1 MTRAAGLAATIAR
14 PVRPL
19 LDRVFPRGAL
29 LLSTLT
35 LATYAMGLLR
45 NKVFA
50 SAYGLGT
57 ELDAYLYAFFLP
69 EVVFDVIAASGLT
82 APFVPILTRLR
93 RDDVASSQRFGQT
106 VVTSIVLMMTV
117 VAVVVALLAPW
128 IADAV
133 AGSLDP
139 ATRALYTDMLRV
151 AALIQVLFATSLGLA
166 EILVA
171 DRRFLAYQLAPIL
184 YYAGIIAGVVLLH
197 EQLGI
202 WAAVVGAVVGAL
214 LHLGTRIVG
223 ILRLGF
229 PLRPRLA
236 VRTGAF
242 REFVRLMLPKMA
254 STPIEPIQFQVFN
267 YLATGLAAGSVGALS
282 FAKDFQGAPVNVIG
296 SSFSL
301 AVFPV
306 LSMAAAAGDRA
317 AFTSVVRRNLATVAG
332 LSAIAAVLLVLLG
345 PVFVAFFRGGAFD
358 AEDERVTLLALGAF
372 ALSVPLDSL
381 QYPLSRGLYATRDTL
396 LQVLAS
402 FAGLAVSVTVSWALV
417 GSLGIVAIP
426 VAYAAGTGTKSALM
440 AIALAARIR
449 TMEPAP
455 VEVDPAS

>member
-1 MTRAAGLAATIAR
+1 VTRAAGLAASIAR

-69 EVVFDVIAASGLT
+69 EIVFDVIAASGLT

-93 RDDVASSQRFGQT
+93 RDDAASAQRFAQT
-106 VVTSIVLMMTV
+106 VVTSIVLVMTV
-117 VAVVVALLAPW
+117 VAVIMALLAPW
-128 IADAV
+128 IADV
-133 AGSLDP
+133 AAASFDP
-139 ATRALYTDMLRV
+139 STRALYADLLRV
-151 AALIQVLFATSLGLA
+151 AAVIQVLFATSLGLA

-184 YYAGIIAGVVLLH
+184 YYTGIVVCTYLFH
-197 EQLGI
+197 ARLGI
-202 WAAVVGAVVGAL
+202 WAAALGAVVGAC
-214 LHLGTRIVG
+214 LHLGARVVGVRRIK
-223 ILRLGF
+223 F

-236 VRTGAF
+236 VHTGAF
-242 REFVRLMLPKMA
+242 REFVRLMVPKMA

-296 SSFSL
+296 VSFSL

-317 AFTSVVRRNLATVAG
+317 QFTAVVRRNLVTVAG

-345 PVFVAFFRGGAFD
+345 PLFVSFFRGGAFD
-358 AEDERVTLLALGAF
+358 AEDERLTLLALGAF

-381 QYPLSRGLYATRDTL
+381 QYPLSRGLYATRDTK

-402 FAGLAVSVTVSWALV
+402 FAGLAVSITVSWTLV

-426 VAYAAGTGTKSALM
+426 VAYAAATGTKSALM
-440 AIALAARIR
+440 GIALAARIR
-449 TMEPAP
+449 TMQPAP
-455 VEVDPAS
+455 VEIDPEG